1 MIKEKGHSDIFGYL
15 YTAYCSSLMVI
26 WFLSNCGYV
35 YVIFFRK
42 RQAKVQKELE
52 DAARDT
58 RPVSP
63 DRSSLK
69 EGIAGLPTAVP
80 TKVSVTFVRWQNF
93 NL

>member
-1 MIKEKGHSDIFGYL
+1 M
-15 YTAYCSSLMVI
+15 T
-26 WFLSNCGYV
+26 
-35 YVIFFRK
+35 FFRK

-80 TKVSVTFVRWQNF
+80 TKVSVTFVR
-93 NL
+93 

>member
-1 MIKEKGHSDIFGYL
+1 M
-15 YTAYCSSLMVI
+15 
-26 WFLSNCGYV
+26 
-35 YVIFFRK
+35 
-42 RQAKVQKELE
+42 QKELE

-80 TKVSVTFVRWQNF
+80 TKVSVTFVR
-93 NL
+93 

>member
-1 MIKEKGHSDIFGYL
+1 MMLHLFNNIS
-15 YTAYCSSLMVI
+15 V
-26 WFLSNCGYV
+26 LSIY
-35 YVIFFRK
+35 RK
-42 RQAKVQKELE
+42 RQAKMQKELE

-80 TKVSVTFVRWQNF
+80 TNVSVTFVR
-93 NL
+93 